1 MSEFFD
7 VAESV
12 PVSALKDLED
22 LAADDPLEASLR
34 GSRPLEWCIDG
45 HSVISS
51 LRLCGE
57 LGGQGGVVGF

>member
-34 GSRPLEWCIDG
+34 VTGGLKLPLDRG
-45 HSVISS
+45 H
-51 LRLCGE
+51 LETGT
-57 LGGQGGVVGF
+57 